1 LVKATK
7 DEQEYSPFSVLTNV
21 QTQAC
26 LEDYLATWK
35 QINFTK
41 NTTKHY
47 AALFEEWFKYN
58 TNIPL
63 EDSTT
68 QMVEKYMQNLVVER
82 KPGSSLHKITFCV
95 NKFYLKKSITRT
107 IIHQLF

>member
-63 EDSTT
+63 EDVLRRWWRNTCKT
-68 QMVEKYMQNLVVER
+68 LWWKENPEAVCIK
-82 KPGSSLHKITFCV
+82 
-95 NKFYLKKSITRT
+95 
-107 IIHQLF
+107 